1 MKTSQEREELEKNA
15 NYEILGMNAIQQTS
29 KFARRGDFEGARVN
43 ARAWDQR
50 LASNINSEVQNDNF
64 IQFRANIEGMYNE
77 VTKQKGQ
84 SEPMNY
90 GDQIS
95 Q

>member
-15 NYEILGMNAIQQTS
+15 DYEILGMNAIQQTS

-50 LASNINSEVQNDNF
+50 MASNINSEVQNDNF
-64 IQFRANIEGMYNE
+64 NQFRGNIRGMYNA
-77 VTKQKGQ
+77 VTEQKG
-84 SEPMNY
+84 
-90 GDQIS
+90 
-95 Q
+95 